1 MKKALLTVAGFDPSS
16 GAGLT
21 LDLKVFRLL
30 GFYGLAIPTSLTV
43 QNSYRVYRQIPLS
56 ADLVLDFYRKLKI
69 DFKIYGIKF
78 GMMGSF
84 RILPAVKKIIDEN
97 KKIPLVVDPVL
108 QSSSGCWLF
117 EEKHLK
123 KFIKTIKGRISLLTP
138 NLPESSLLTGEKISN
153 IEQMKKAARKIFDL
167 VEAPCLIKGGHL
179 SGENHT
185 TDILFD
191 GQQFIS
197 IRKKKL
203 PEDVHGSGCFLSSA
217 ILCYLVQGQ
226 DLITA
231 CQKASR
237 LTGRKLRNPVKIS
250 KRALFQV

>member
-1 MKKALLTVAGFDPSS
+1 MKKVLMTVAGFDPSS

-21 LDLKVFRLL
+21 LDLRVFRLL

-43 QNSYRVYRQIPLS
+43 QNSYRVYRQIPLP

-69 DFKIYGIKF
+69 DFRIYGIKF
-78 GMMGSF
+78 GMLGSSST
-84 RILPAVKKIIDEN
+84 LPAVEEIIAEN

-108 QSSSGCWLF
+108 RSSSGHRLF

-138 NLPESSLLTGEKISN
+138 NLFESSLLTGEKISN
-153 IEQMKKAARKIFDL
+153 IEQMKIAARKIFDL

-179 SGENHT
+179 SEENHV

-191 GQQFIS
+191 GQKYTL

-203 PEDVHGSGCFLSSA
+203 PEDVHGTGCFLSSA
-217 ILCYLVQGQ
+217 ILCYLVLGR

-237 LTGRKLRNPVKIS
+237 LAGRKLRKPLKIS